1 MTTYHAADPRAT
13 TGNPL
18 CDKLRRE
25 YSQRCAVAA
34 SRSVPTSE
42 LVARV
47 QKGLNP
53 YENMPSYPQ
62 MPVTRT
68 VNRVAPQQQAR
79 ADRPMSRPAPARTEA
94 VKKNQATR
102 AAQGNA
108 KKSAA
113 APRSRSM
120 TPTARKRNTA
130 VSHVRRAPAVK
141 EVRMANK
148 PFPMATLSLLAI
160 FTVMI
165 MVIIVSFAQNY
176 ELSSDIA
183 ALEAQAQA
191 LAQSEREL
199 VLALEERDDI
209 RVIEDIAVNR
219 IGMVRGNL
227 VESRF
232 VSVSGGDRIVLNNQD
247 KDAVTESGGYGLFS
261 TMLSAIGENLDKLRE
276 YVD

>member
-1 MTTYHAADPRAT
+1 
-13 TGNPL
+13 
-18 CDKLRRE
+18 
-25 YSQRCAVAA
+25 
-34 SRSVPTSE
+34 
-42 LVARV
+42 
-47 QKGLNP
+47 
-53 YENMPSYPQ
+53 
-62 MPVTRT
+62 
-68 VNRVAPQQQAR
+68 
-79 ADRPMSRPAPARTEA
+79 
-94 VKKNQATR
+94 
-102 AAQGNA
+102 
-108 KKSAA
+108 
-113 APRSRSM
+113 
-120 TPTARKRNTA
+120 
-130 VSHVRRAPAVK
+130 
-141 EVRMANK
+141 
-148 PFPMATLSLLAI
+148 
-160 FTVMI
+160 

>member
-25 YSQRCAVAA
+25 YSQRCAVATH
-34 SRSVPTSE
+34 RSVPTSE

-62 MPVTRT
+62 QPARQAEF
-68 VNRVAPQQQAR
+68 RPAPQQQVRAQKPVAQPQAAR
-79 ADRPMSRPAPARTEA
+79 RNPTAKPGQEN
-94 VKKNQATR
+94 V
-102 AAQGNA
+102 
-108 KKSAA
+108 KKSAS
-113 APRSRSM
+113 SRPSQAVPA
-120 TPTARKRNTA
+120 TRKNNTA
-130 VSHVRRAPAVK
+130 VSRVRRAPAIK
-141 EVRMANK
+141 EVRMSSK
-148 PFPMATLSLLAI
+148 PFPLATVSLLAI

-199 VLALEERDDI
+199 TLALEERDDI
-209 RVIEDIAVNR
+209 RVIEDIAINR

-232 VSVSGGDRIVLNNQD
+232 VSVSGGDRIVLNYTEQD
-247 KDAVTESGGYGLFS
+247 TATREGGYGLFS
-261 TMLSAIGENLDKLRE
+261 TMLSVIGENLDKLRE

>member
-25 YSQRCAVAA
+25 YSQRCAVATHC
-34 SRSVPTSE
+34 SVPTSE

-62 MPVTRT
+62 QSVTRT
-68 VNRVAPQQQAR
+68 ANRPAPQQQAR
-79 ADRPMSRPAPARTEA
+79 AQKSVPQQAARRNPTAKSGQGSVKRSASSRPSQMAPATR
-94 VKKNQATR
+94 KN
-102 AAQGNA
+102 
-108 KKSAA
+108 
-113 APRSRSM
+113 
-120 TPTARKRNTA
+120 NTA
-130 VSHVRRAPAVK
+130 VSRVRRAPAVK
-141 EVRMANK
+141 EVRMASK
-148 PFPMATLSLLAI
+148 PFPMATVSLLAI

-199 VLALEERDDI
+199 ALALEERDDI
-209 RVIEDIAVNR
+209 RVIEDIAINR

-232 VSVSGGDRIVLNNQD
+232 VSVSGGDRIVLNNQEAD
-247 KDAVTESGGYGLFS
+247 TASEQGGYGLFS

>member
-25 YSQRCAVAA
+25 YSQRCAAA
-34 SRSVPTSE
+34 TTRCVPTSE
-42 LVARV
+42 LMARV

-53 YENMPSYPQ
+53 YENMPFYPQ
-62 MPVTRT
+62 QSVTRT
-68 VNRVAPQQQAR
+68 ANRPAPQQQAR
-79 ADRPMSRPAPARTEA
+79 AQKSVPQQAARRNPTAKSGQGSVKRSASSRPSQMAPATR
-94 VKKNQATR
+94 KN
-102 AAQGNA
+102 
-108 KKSAA
+108 
-113 APRSRSM
+113 
-120 TPTARKRNTA
+120 NTA
-130 VSHVRRAPAVK
+130 VSRVRRAPAVK
-141 EVRMANK
+141 EVRMASK
-148 PFPMATLSLLAI
+148 PFPMATVSLLAI

-199 VLALEERDDI
+199 ALALEERDDI
-209 RVIEDIAVNR
+209 RVIEDIAINR

-232 VSVSGGDRIVLNNQD
+232 VSVSGGDRIVLNNQEAD
-247 KDAVTESGGYGLFS
+247 TVSEQGGYGLFS

>member
-25 YSQRCAVAA
+25 YSQRCAVATH
-34 SRSVPTSE
+34 RSVPTSE

-62 MPVTRT
+62 QSVTRT
-68 VNRVAPQQQAR
+68 ANRPAPQQQAR
-79 ADRPMSRPAPARTEA
+79 AQKSVPQQAARRNPTAKSGQGSVKRSASSRTSQMAPATR
-94 VKKNQATR
+94 KN
-102 AAQGNA
+102 
-108 KKSAA
+108 
-113 APRSRSM
+113 
-120 TPTARKRNTA
+120 NTA
-130 VSHVRRAPAVK
+130 VSRVRRAPAVK
-141 EVRMANK
+141 EVRMASK
-148 PFPMATLSLLAI
+148 PFPMATVSLLAI

-199 VLALEERDDI
+199 ALALEERDDI
-209 RVIEDIAVNR
+209 RVIEDIAINR

-232 VSVSGGDRIVLNNQD
+232 VSVSGGDRIVLNNQEAD
-247 KDAVTESGGYGLFS
+247 TASEQGGYGLFS

>member
-18 CDKLRRE
+18 CDKLRRQ
-25 YSQRCAVAA
+25 YSGRLTAA
-34 SRSVPTSE
+34 AARSVPTSE
-42 LVARV
+42 LMARV
-47 QKGLNP
+47 QQGLNP
-53 YENMPSYPQ
+53 YENTPA
-62 MPVTRT
+62 VTYQSARPAPT
-68 VNRVAPQQQAR
+68 RPAQPMQNHAPQSV
-79 ADRPMSRPAPARTEA
+79 SRPAPARTET
-94 VKKNQATR
+94 VRRNVQATPAR
-102 AAQGNA
+102 NHV

-113 APRSRSM
+113 PAARARQTAPA
-120 TPTARKRNTA
+120 ARRPMA
-130 VSHVRRAPAVK
+130 VSAVRRAPAAK

-148 PFPMATLSLLAI
+148 PFPLATVSLLAI

-165 MVIIVSFAQNY
+165 MVIMVSFAQNY
-176 ELSSDIA
+176 ELNGEIS

-199 VLALEERDDI
+199 SLALEERDDI
-209 RVIEDIAVNR
+209 RVIEDIAINR

-232 VSVSGGDRIVLNNQD
+232 VSVSGGDRIVLNNTVQ
-247 KDAVTESGGYGLFS
+247 ESEKQEGGYGLFS

>member
-1 MTTYHAADPRAT
+1 
-13 TGNPL
+13 
-18 CDKLRRE
+18 
-25 YSQRCAVAA
+25 
-34 SRSVPTSE
+34 
-42 LVARV
+42 
-47 QKGLNP
+47 
-53 YENMPSYPQ
+53 
-62 MPVTRT
+62 
-68 VNRVAPQQQAR
+68 
-79 ADRPMSRPAPARTEA
+79 MSRPAPARTEA

-120 TPTARKRNTA
+120 TPTARKSNTV

>member
-1 MTTYHAADPRAT
+1 
-13 TGNPL
+13 
-18 CDKLRRE
+18 
-25 YSQRCAVAA
+25 
-34 SRSVPTSE
+34 
-42 LVARV
+42 
-47 QKGLNP
+47 
-53 YENMPSYPQ
+53 
-62 MPVTRT
+62 
-68 VNRVAPQQQAR
+68 
-79 ADRPMSRPAPARTEA
+79 
-94 VKKNQATR
+94 
-102 AAQGNA
+102 
-108 KKSAA
+108 
-113 APRSRSM
+113 
-120 TPTARKRNTA
+120 
-130 VSHVRRAPAVK
+130 
-141 EVRMANK
+141 MANK

-247 KDAVTESGGYGLFS
+247 KDSVTESGGYGLFS

>member
-25 YSQRCAVAA
+25 YSQRCAAA
-34 SRSVPTSE
+34 TTRSVPTSE

-53 YENMPSYPQ
+53 YENMPSCPQ
-62 MPVTRT
+62 QSVTRT
-68 VNRVAPQQQAR
+68 ANRPAPQQQAR
-79 ADRPMSRPAPARTEA
+79 AQKSVPQQAARRNPTAKPGQGIAKRSASSRPSPMAPATR
-94 VKKNQATR
+94 KN
-102 AAQGNA
+102 
-108 KKSAA
+108 
-113 APRSRSM
+113 
-120 TPTARKRNTA
+120 NTA
-130 VSHVRRAPAVK
+130 VSRVRRAPAVK
-141 EVRMANK
+141 EVRMASK
-148 PFPMATLSLLAI
+148 PFPMATVSLLAI

-199 VLALEERDDI
+199 ALALEERDDI
-209 RVIEDIAVNR
+209 RVIEDIAINR

-232 VSVSGGDRIVLNNQD
+232 VSVSGGDRIVLNNQETD
-247 KDAVTESGGYGLFS
+247 TAAEQGGYGLFS

>member
-25 YSQRCAVAA
+25 YSQRCAVATH
-34 SRSVPTSE
+34 RSMPTSE

-62 MPVTRT
+62 QPARKAES
-68 VNRVAPQQQAR
+68 RPAPQQQAR
-79 ADRPMSRPAPARTEA
+79 AQKSVTQQQAARRNPTAKPGQGSAKRSASSRPSQMAPASR
-94 VKKNQATR
+94 KN
-102 AAQGNA
+102 
-108 KKSAA
+108 
-113 APRSRSM
+113 
-120 TPTARKRNTA
+120 NTA
-130 VSHVRRAPAVK
+130 VSRVRRAPAIK
-141 EVRMANK
+141 EVRMSSK
-148 PFPMATLSLLAI
+148 PFPMATVSLLAI

-176 ELSSDIA
+176 ELNSDIA

-199 VLALEERDDI
+199 ALALEERDDI
-209 RVIEDIAVNR
+209 RVIEDIAINR

-232 VSVSGGDRIVLNNQD
+232 VSVSGGDRIVLNTTEQNA
-247 KDAVTESGGYGLFS
+247 DAPKGGYGLFS

>member
-18 CDKLRRE
+18 CDKLKRE
-25 YSQRCAVAA
+25 YSQRCAVATH
-34 SRSVPTSE
+34 RSVPTSE

-62 MPVTRT
+62 QPVRKAE
-68 VNRVAPQQQAR
+68 VRPAPQQQAR
-79 ADRPMSRPAPARTEA
+79 ADRPMNRPTPARASAVKNNTGARVAQGSAKRSAASRPSQMAPVTR
-94 VKKNQATR
+94 KKNTQ
-102 AAQGNA
+102 
-108 KKSAA
+108 
-113 APRSRSM
+113 
-120 TPTARKRNTA
+120 
-130 VSHVRRAPAVK
+130 VSHVRRAPAIK
-141 EVRMANK
+141 EVRMSSK
-148 PFPMATLSLLAI
+148 PFPMATVSLLAI

-199 VLALEERDDI
+199 SLALEERDDI
-209 RVIEDIAVNR
+209 RVIEDIAINR

-232 VSVSGGDRIVLNNQD
+232 VSVSGGDRIVLNNAEQET
-247 KDAVTESGGYGLFS
+247 ASTTGGYGLFS

>member
-25 YSQRCAVAA
+25 YSQRCAAA
-34 SRSVPTSE
+34 THRSVPTAE

-53 YENMPSYPQ
+53 YENMPSYTQ
-62 MPVTRT
+62 APVTRT

-79 ADRPMSRPAPARTEA
+79 ADRPMRRPAPVRTEA
-94 VKKNQATR
+94 VKKNQAPRPT
-102 AAQGNA
+102 QGNA
-108 KKSAA
+108 KKNVSASSRPVSPVRKST
-113 APRSRSM
+113 APASR
-120 TPTARKRNTA
+120 
-130 VSHVRRAPAVK
+130 VRRAPAVK

-148 PFPMATLSLLAI
+148 PFPIATLSLLAI

-199 VLALEERDDI
+199 ALALEERDDI

-232 VSVSGGDRIVLNNQD
+232 VSVSGGDRIVLNNQNTD
-247 KDAVTESGGYGLFS
+247 TADERGGYGLFS

>member
-18 CDKLRRE
+18 CDKLKRE
-25 YSQRCAVAA
+25 YSQRCAVATH
-34 SRSVPTSE
+34 RSVPTSE

-62 MPVTRT
+62 QPTRK
-68 VNRVAPQQQAR
+68 VESRPAPPQQAR
-79 ADRPMSRPAPARTEA
+79 AQKSVAQQVTRRNPTAKPGQGSAKRSASSRPSQMAPASRKNNTTVSR
-94 VKKNQATR
+94 VK
-102 AAQGNA
+102 
-108 KKSAA
+108 
-113 APRSRSM
+113 
-120 TPTARKRNTA
+120 
-130 VSHVRRAPAVK
+130 RAPAIK
-141 EVRMANK
+141 EVRMSSK
-148 PFPMATLSLLAI
+148 PFPMATVSLLAI

-176 ELSSDIA
+176 ELNSDIA

-199 VLALEERDDI
+199 ALALEERDDI
-209 RVIEDIAVNR
+209 RVIEDIAINR

-232 VSVSGGDRIVLNNQD
+232 VSVSGGDRIVLNTTEQNT
-247 KDAVTESGGYGLFS
+247 DAPKGGYGLFS

>member
-1 MTTYHAADPRAT
+1 MSTYHAADPRAT

-34 SRSVPTSE
+34 HRSVPTAE

-47 QKGLNP
+47 QKGLAP
-53 YENMPSYPQ
+53 YENMPASSNPSA
-62 MPVTRT
+62 TR
-68 VNRVAPQQQAR
+68 VANRPAPQQVR
-79 ADRPMSRPAPARTEA
+79 ADRPASRPA
-94 VKKNQATR
+94 
-102 AAQGNA
+102 A
-108 KKSAA
+108 KQNPGA
-113 APRSRSM
+113 APAYRSGQRPATPSRSNRAVS
-120 TPTARKRNTA
+120 THRNGGA
-130 VSHVRRAPAVK
+130 VSHVRRAPAAK
-141 EVRMANK
+141 EVKMASK
-148 PFPMATLSLLAI
+148 PFPMATVSLLAI

-183 ALEAQAQA
+183 VLEAQAQA

-199 VLALEERDDI
+199 ALALEERDDI
-209 RVIEDIAVNR
+209 RVIEDIAINR

-232 VSVSGGDRIVLNNQD
+232 VSVSGGDRIVLNNPEQD
-247 KDAVTESGGYGLFS
+247 TTSQKNGYGLFS

>member
-25 YSQRCAVAA
+25 YSQRCAAA
-34 SRSVPTSE
+34 TTRSVPTSE
-42 LVARV
+42 LMARV

-62 MPVTRT
+62 QPITRT
-68 VNRVAPQQQAR
+68 ANRPAPQQQAR
-79 ADRPMSRPAPARTEA
+79 AQKSVPQQAARRNPTAKPGQGSVKRSASSRPSQITP
-94 VKKNQATR
+94 ATR
-102 AAQGNA
+102 KN
-108 KKSAA
+108 
-113 APRSRSM
+113 
-120 TPTARKRNTA
+120 NTA
-130 VSHVRRAPAVK
+130 VSRARRAPAVK
-141 EVRMANK
+141 EVRMASK
-148 PFPMATLSLLAI
+148 PFPMATVSLLAI

-199 VLALEERDDI
+199 ALALEERDDI
-209 RVIEDIAVNR
+209 RVIEDIAINR

-232 VSVSGGDRIVLNNQD
+232 VSVSGGDRIVLNNQEAD
-247 KDAVTESGGYGLFS
+247 TASEQGGYGLFS